1 MCGGGGS
8 IVDTITNPIGDVI
21 DTVTDVG
28 KEAGNFVG
36 DVVTNPIV
44 DTAAAIALGQPE
56 LLGLD
61 AAATDA
67 ALGSSLVDA
76 GTAGSIGA
84 YPGLDILNT
93 VQNAVSGYNNY
104 NNLSNFLSSDNTDTN
119 VPNDYSQT
127 GYENIPTAP
136 DTSGSNTG
144 EEGNQTGS
152 TGTYD
157 PNTGIFNPSGST
169 NIGEEGNQTGSTG
182 TYDPNTGIFTPTDKP
197 YDGPSSS
204 TLGDSSTNWLDT
216 LGKSAGVVGDA
227 VKKYLNGLTPSDYLK
242 GAGILGMAGLAGAN
256 QSDLNQTIMNW
267 YNAHNAAQAGK
278 LADYQ
283 AGRTPKLNLGT
294 VTPRT
299 AQNVVVM
306 PGKKNGGVLH
316 SKHSKEMHDLM
327 NEYESLKSRRHYAKG
342 NIVAPFK
349 MVNPFRGIPIN
360 IRNPMYLTPMERRN
374 EEIKSMGSI
383 RKGFAY
389 GTPQSGITST
399 NTANDK
405 RIALINMLKSNPE
418 LLKRMMQARAAANQ
432 PQMQQNM
439 QSQMQP
445 EAGDGIA
452 SALGFRRGGKIH
464 EIDYRDKGGYVPPI
478 GKKERA
484 DDIPAMLSNNEFVF
498 TANAVRNAGK
508 GDVKKGA
515 KKMYA
520 LMKHLEK
527 KGAA

>member
-1 MCGGGGS
+1 MCGGGGNPIS
-8 IVDTITNPIGDVI
+8 DIVDTGGNIVDTVGSALGDV
-21 DTVTDVG
+21 
-28 KEAGNFVG
+28 ANFAG

-84 YPGLDILNT
+84 YPGSDVLGTL
-93 VQNAVSGYNNY
+93 QNAVSGYNTY
-104 NNLSNFLSSDNTDTN
+104 NNINDVLSSDNTDSNDPT
-119 VPNDYSQT
+119 DYSQT
-127 GYENIPTAP
+127 GYENIPPAQVDPTISQMDPTQGNVTPEDVKKAQMEIDSANSQMEP
-136 DTSGSNTG
+136 QGGSA
-144 EEGNQTGS
+144 S
-152 TGTYD
+152 TGVLTSD
-157 PNTGIFNPSGST
+157 PWYKGILSSIPTLAT
-169 NIGEEGNQTGSTG
+169 N
-182 TYDPNTGIFTPTDKP
+182 
-197 YDGPSSS
+197 
-204 TLGDSSTNWLDT
+204 
-216 LGKSAGVVGDA
+216 A
-227 VKKYLNGLTPSDYLK
+227 VKDLTKGLTPLDYFK
-242 GAGILGMAGLAGAN
+242 GAGAAGLGALAYGN
-256 QSDLNQTIMNW
+256 QQDINNAILNR
-267 YNAHNAAQAGK
+267 YNQMQAQKASK
-278 LADYQ
+278 LAQYQ
-283 AGRTPKLNLGT
+283 TPGATPTLNLGT
-294 VTPRT
+294 ITPRT

-306 PGKKNGGVLH
+306 PRATAKDGGVMT
-316 SKHSKEMHDLM
+316 SKHSKGMHDLM
-327 NEYESLKSRRHYAKG
+327 SEYEHLKSRRKNYAKG
-342 NIVAPFK
+342 NVATPFK

-360 IRNPMYLTPMERRN
+360 TRNPMYLTPMERKN
-374 EEIKSMGSI
+374 EEVKSMLST
-383 RKGFAY
+383 RRGFAY

-405 RIALINMLKSNPE
+405 RAALINMLRSNPE
-418 LLKRMMQARAAANQ
+418 LLKKMMQARAEANQ
-432 PQMQQNM
+432 SQMQQNM

-452 SALGFRRGGKIH
+452 SALGFKKGGKIP

-508 GDVKKGA
+508 GDVKEGA

-520 LMKHLEK
+520 LMKHLEGK
-527 KGAA
+527 R

>member
-8 IVDTITNPIGDVI
+8 VINDVVDTLGGAVDTVGSALGDV
-21 DTVTDVG
+21 
-28 KEAGNFVG
+28 ANFAG

-84 YPGLDILNT
+84 YPGSDVLGTL
-93 VQNAVSGYNNY
+93 QNAVSGYNTY
-104 NNLSNFLSSDNTDTN
+104 NNINDVLSSDNTDSN
-119 VPNDYSQT
+119 VPTDYSQT
-127 GYENIPTAP
+127 GYENIPPAQVDPTISQMDPTQGNVTPEDVKKAQMEIDSANSQMEPQGGNASNGTLVDNTANLP
-136 DTSGSNTG
+136 STS
-144 EEGNQTGS
+144 
-152 TGTYD
+152 
-157 PNTGIFNPSGST
+157 
-169 NIGEEGNQTGSTG
+169 
-182 TYDPNTGIFTPTDKP
+182 
-197 YDGPSSS
+197 
-204 TLGDSSTNWLDT
+204 WLDKIT
-216 LGKSAGVVGDA
+216 QAGGTVTDA
-227 VKKYLNGLTPSDYLK
+227 VKALTKGLTPSDYLK
-242 GAGILGMAGLAGAN
+242 GTGILGMAGLAGAN

-306 PGKKNGGVLH
+306 PGKKDGGVLH

-360 IRNPMYLTPMERRN
+360 VRNPMYLTPMERRN

-432 PQMQQNM
+432 PQMQQNIQSQMQQNM

-498 TANAVRNAGK
+498 TANAVRNAGN
-508 GDVKKGA
+508 GDIKHGA

-520 LMKHLEK
+520 LMKHLEGK
-527 KGAA
+527 K

>member
-1 MCGGGGS
+1 MCGGGGNPIS
-8 IVDTITNPIGDVI
+8 DIVDTGGNIVDTVGSALGDV
-21 DTVTDVG
+21 
-28 KEAGNFVG
+28 ANFAG

-84 YPGLDILNT
+84 YPGSDVLGTL
-93 VQNAVSGYNNY
+93 QNAVSGYNTY
-104 NNLSNFLSSDNTDTN
+104 NNINDVLSSDNTDSNDPT
-119 VPNDYSQT
+119 DYSQT
-127 GYENIPTAP
+127 GYENIPPAQVDPTISQMDPTQGNVTPEDVKKAQMEIDSANSQMEP
-136 DTSGSNTG
+136 QGGSA
-144 EEGNQTGS
+144 S
-152 TGTYD
+152 TGVLTSD
-157 PNTGIFNPSGST
+157 PWYKGILSSIPTLAT
-169 NIGEEGNQTGSTG
+169 N
-182 TYDPNTGIFTPTDKP
+182 
-197 YDGPSSS
+197 
-204 TLGDSSTNWLDT
+204 
-216 LGKSAGVVGDA
+216 A
-227 VKKYLNGLTPSDYLK
+227 VKDLTKGLTPLDYFK
-242 GAGILGMAGLAGAN
+242 GAGAAGLGALAYGN
-256 QSDLNQTIMNW
+256 QQDINNAILNRYNQMQASKAARLGQYQTPG
-267 YNAHNAAQAGK
+267 A
-278 LADYQ
+278 
-283 AGRTPKLNLGT
+283 TPTLNLGT

-306 PGKKNGGVLH
+306 PGKKDGGVMT
-316 SKHSKEMHDLM
+316 SKHSKDMHDLM
-327 NEYESLKSRRHYAKG
+327 NEYEHLRSRRKNYAKG
-342 NIVAPFK
+342 NIVTPFK

-360 IRNPMYLTPMERRN
+360 TRNPMYLTPMERRN
-374 EEIKSMGSI
+374 EEVKSMGST
-383 RKGFAY
+383 RTGFAY

-405 RIALINMLKSNPE
+405 RAALINMLRSNPE
-418 LLKRMMQARAAANQ
+418 LLKKMMQARAEANQ
-432 PQMQQNM
+432 SQMQQNM

-452 SALGFRRGGKIH
+452 SALGFKKGGKIP

-508 GDVKKGA
+508 GDVKEGA

-520 LMKHLEK
+520 LMKHLEGK
-527 KGAA
+527 R